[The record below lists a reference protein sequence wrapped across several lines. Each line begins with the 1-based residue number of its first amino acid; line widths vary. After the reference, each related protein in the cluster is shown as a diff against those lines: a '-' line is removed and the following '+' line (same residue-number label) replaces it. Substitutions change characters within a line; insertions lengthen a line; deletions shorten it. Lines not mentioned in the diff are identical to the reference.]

1 MLLELEKMQ
10 KDIIRLILN
19 MIKKELNNLGYDL

>member
-19 MIKKELNNLGYDL
+19 MIKKELNDLGYDL